1 MSHRAA
7 DASLLDQLH
16 ITPEEREFGW
26 SGSLS
31 GIRGLSEQQ
40 ARRILHFENS
50 LRQHLRIGGLE
61 NFAQE
66 EQLVGSSDE
75 FGNINSEPLEV
86 MAERH
91 YGATSTRNPF
101 SPCILKPRASLPEY
115 QKLASSRLNRSLRVS
130 RSHSS
135 FLRFRSLRR
144 RSRDINWPSDSD
156 EFSYLMARGEIA
168 NTATPY
174 MQWETSFNKSS
185 IGQQNG
191 GSSGSLRRSK
201 AELGLFGL
209 FRTPVRTAVFQKIP
223 RLPAIYRM
231 TWLVLHPPFQ
241 CDSRFAWVKGH
252 PFASLDVVWFDVS
265 GNIISPFNSN

>member
-7 DASLLDQLH
+7 DVSLLDQLH

-50 LRQHLRIGGLE
+50 LRQHLKIGGLE

-66 EQLVGSSDE
+66 EQLAGYTDE

-91 YGATSTRNPF
+91 CQATCTRNPF
-101 SPCILKPRASLPEY
+101 SPCILKPRASLPEH

-130 RSHSS
+130 RSQSS
-135 FLRFRSLRR
+135 FLRFRSMRMK
-144 RSRDINWPSDSD
+144 SRDTNWSSDSD
-156 EFSYLMARGEIA
+156 EIVNPAS
-168 NTATPY
+168 PY
-174 MQWETSFNKSS
+174 MQWETSFNESS
-185 IGQQNG
+185 IGHQNG
-191 GSSGSLRRSK
+191 GSSLRRSK
-201 AELGLFGL
+201 TEFGLFGL
-209 FRTPVRTAVFQKIP
+209 FRKVGRALGSPTPKRCIRKTSQDSSISEDSSTACHLSHDMVG
-223 RLPAIYRM
+223 PA
-231 TWLVLHPPFQ
+231 
-241 CDSRFAWVKGH
+241 
-252 PFASLDVVWFDVS
+252 
-265 GNIISPFNSN
+265 SPFPMRKPLFVS